1 MSSGRPLGPVYHDSL
16 ISVNF
21 TLNSAQRNFT
31 PHNLLA
37 VLHLLLRRA
46 STSSLIDDGRQA
58 RKEGV

>member
-16 ISVNF
+16 ISVKF

-31 PHNLLA
+31 PPA
-37 VLHLLLRRA
+37 VLRLLLRRA